1 MFEDRWPT
9 VLQESAVTVNQS
21 ATTAQATGETG
32 QTCTGELQTWSLTV
46 MADTVSSFAAGPA
59 QACGL
64 AVTSQG
70 GYETDRFDWCRDVD
84 LVNWTIRST
93 CSWSWGPENRT
104 SDTQILHSRNR

>member
-1 MFEDRWPT
+1 
-9 VLQESAVTVNQS
+9 VTQS

-70 GYETDRFDWCRDVD
+70 GYETDRFEWCRDID
-84 LVNWTIRST
+84 LVTFDYQIYLPLVL
-93 CSWSWGPENRT
+93 GP
-104 SDTQILHSRNR
+104 